1 MKADQQV
8 ILVVDMDEA
17 AHDTLVS
24 YGREYGYS
32 VIFAEHGT
40 QAIEML
46 ARWEVDVFLV
56 PVRLTDR
63 TGDEFIRRLKADTR
77 FQEIPVLVAADVRE
91 LAFVEQ
97 CLIQGAENYLLK
109 PLSPV
114 LLNAAVQAI
123 FEKQRLRNELTSQA
137 EALAETEKL
146 ADITL
151 ITLPIGLALSEEENF
166 DLLLERILQEVKCA
180 CHADG
185 GTLYLREENALKFA
199 IMMNDSM
206 HMEMN
211 AHSEAVSDVP
221 LLSLYDSTTG
231 EPNYK
236 HVATSAVLRGETIN
250 IPDIYLSQD
259 FDFSGTK
266 AFDQEHGYRTL
277 SNLTIPLKRCGG
289 EVTGVLQ
296 LINATDP
303 ESKKVVAFDAY
314 MQQLA
319 EVFAVQAAVV
329 LNNRLLMEHQKDLL
343 RFENEL
349 EIARQIQ
356 LSFLPETLPQPPGW
370 EIAACFHPAREVAGD
385 FYDAFTLE
393 DDQKVAFVI
402 ADVCDKGVGP
412 ALFMALIRTL
422 LRAFTKYNP
431 SHALMDNKRAVGVE
445 LTNDYICQNQ
455 IETSMFAT
463 AFTGLLDVASG
474 VLYYVN
480 CGHNP
485 PYIVGPKGLKTAL
498 KPTAPVLGAFP
509 GVKFPIHEVAL
520 EPGDLLFTF
529 TDGLPEAR
537 DPSGAFFTNDRILNI
552 LAQPISSVAVLLQQ
566 MDAQVHAHI
575 ADAKQFDDIT
585 MLLIRRL
592 PEKIED

>member
-1 MKADQQV
+1 MKADQHV
-8 ILVVDMDEA
+8 ILGVGMDEA
-17 AHDTLVS
+17 SHDTLMH
-24 YGREYGYS
+24 YGKERGYK
-32 VIFAEHGT
+32 VIFAEHGA

-46 ARWEVDVFLV
+46 ARWEVDVFLI
-56 PVRLTDR
+56 PGNLADM
-63 TGDEFIRRLKADTR
+63 TGEDFIKRLKSDTR
-77 FQEIPVLVAADVRE
+77 FQGIPVLVAADAHERA
-91 LAFVEQ
+91 LVER
-97 CLIQGAENYLLK
+97 CLVQGAEDYLLT
-109 PLSPV
+109 PFSPV
-114 LLNAAVQAI
+114 LLNAAVQPI
-123 FEKQRLRNELTSQA
+123 FEKQRLRDQLTNQA
-137 EALAETEKL
+137 EALAAAEKL

-166 DLLLERILQEVKCA
+166 DLLLEKILQEVKCA

-206 HMEMN
+206 QMEMN
-211 AHSEAVSDVP
+211 EHSDAASGIS
-221 LLSLYDSTTG
+221 LLSLYDPTTG

-236 HVATSAVLRGETIN
+236 HVATSAAIRGETIN

-266 AFDQEHGYRTL
+266 AFDQEHGYRTT
-277 SNLTIPLKRCGG
+277 STLTIPLKRCGG

-303 ESKKVVAFDAY
+303 ESNKVVAFDAY

-319 EVFAVQAAVV
+319 EFFAVQAAVV

-385 FYDAFTLE
+385 FYDAFTL
-393 DDQKVAFVI
+393 DNDQKVAFVI

-431 SHALMDNKRAVGVE
+431 SRELMDNKRALGVE
-445 LTNDYICQNQ
+445 LTNEYICQNQ

-485 PYIVGPKGLKTAL
+485 PYILGPNGLKTAL

-509 GVKFPIHEVAL
+509 GVKFPIHQVTL

-537 DPSGAFFTNDRILNI
+537 DPSGAFFTNERILNI

-566 MDAQVHAHI
+566 MDAYVHAHI

-592 PEKIED
+592 PE